1 MPLFSSGLILMV
13 VAGMFDAIAA
23 PIYRVYHG
31 AAILADYA
39 AGVTSS
45 PYGAAGR

>member
-1 MPLFSSGLILMV
+1 MSLFSSGSILMV
-13 VAGMFDAIAA
+13 FAGMFDGIAA

-39 AGVTSS
+39 ASVTSS
-45 PYGAAGR
+45 PYRAAGR

>member
-1 MPLFSSGLILMV
+1 MPLFSFGSILMV
-13 VAGMFDAIAA
+13 VAGMIDGIVA

-39 AGVTSS
+39 VGVTSS
-45 PYGAAGR
+45 PYRAAGR